1 MKRIAVFFAMAAAVL
16 TAFPSCVR
24 ELSESPSGAQQNI
37 QFTAGVPETR
47 TAFTTP
53 EGDRYPVLW
62 TENDSRVKVSLNAI
76 AVTTAAVTPAP
87 DGKSA
92 TFSASFDSGYTAPY
106 SFFLFSPA
114 SAYDRLSGGQWQF
127 KVPDKQTP
135 TALSVDECAQ
145 ILMAEVRDF
154 DEMPRSVNFSL
165 KHWTAYGL
173 LSFENLDLGSATV
186 TGVELTA
193 ELPWAGFWVYVID
206 EGISR
211 AIEGVN
217 TIKIQTSSV
226 TDVWFACAP
235 VDLSGTKLTVK
246 VLTDGGD
253 FTKEIMLPEGRNL
266 TSGKV
271 ARMKVDMAG
280 IKPRL
285 KVQRVWGKY
294 STAAAS
300 WNEYYGGT
308 ANTDRNLAMD
318 DEFIYLPE
326 TTAAAKLWKMTLDGQ
341 TVTEANVEGVTGGT
355 FAMGCVRMV
364 PNTSS
369 KVNGGKD
376 FLMGVSL
383 TEGDKNQP
391 VYVYSY
397 DEGTDKA
404 PKRTSAS
411 TWCGRRLG
419 DKFTVYGT
427 LQNGGLF
434 FKDFNNVADAV
445 TNVPQGAFMVLKTA
459 WSVAPVDG
467 YFNPRRTNMIDE
479 SGVGAYYPYP
489 GDVQHG
495 IYTSTSSAW
504 YMSMPES
511 PLSVSPLETATST
524 TAGGYY
530 KDAHGI
536 NFFTF
541 NGKRY
546 IAYAKNADGGDGRF
560 YVLEG
565 EESDS
570 WQDLLSGKRKV
581 IYQAAIQNPAEF
593 HDAEYHSELE
603 VASPKASGNSGL
615 DVTVREIGGV
625 VYMAAVKQNVGLS
638 LFKMSME

>member
-24 ELSESPSGAQQNI
+24 ELPESPSGAQQNI

-53 EGDRYPVLW
+53 EGDLYPVLW

-294 STAAAS
+294 STADAS
-300 WNEYYGGT
+300 WNEYFGGT
-308 ANTDRNLAMD
+308 PNSDRNVAMD
-318 DEFIYLPE
+318 DEYIYIAETNKTGNLWAISITDPSVVKKLPV
-326 TTAAAKLWKMTLDGQ
+326 G
-341 TVTEANVEGVTGGT
+341 TVTGVGT
-355 FAMGCVRMV
+355 FSLSCPRIIK
-364 PNTSS
+364 NTDAS
-369 KVNGGKD
+369 VNDGKD
-376 FLMGVSL
+376 VLVVSNMI
-383 TEGDKNQP
+383 EGDP
-391 VYVYSY
+391 TLYVY
-397 DEGTDKA
+397 DKGTEAD
-404 PKRTSAS
+404 PSAYS
-411 TWCGRRLG
+411 MQTWASRRLG
-419 DKFTVYGT
+419 DTFTAWGS
-427 LQNGGLF
+427 LQSGMLF
-434 FKDFNNVADAV
+434 FKDFGSVQGTVTFKLSGKFSGLWLYGRIAAPAQTGAGAYFPFPDNISAGLCSVRGGTTSWVCKSSRDVFNMEGADNSPNLTALSGYFADA
-445 TNVPQGAFMVLKTA
+445 AF
-459 WSVAPVDG
+459 
-467 YFNPRRTNMIDE
+467 R
-479 SGVGAYYPYP
+479 
-489 GDVQHG
+489 
-495 IYTSTSSAW
+495 
-504 YMSMPES
+504 
-511 PLSVSPLETATST
+511 
-524 TAGGYY
+524 
-530 KDAHGI
+530 
-536 NFFTF
+536 FFEF
-541 NGKRY
+541 AGKRY
-546 IAYAKNADGGDGRF
+546 IAYTRQVSTTDGRLF
-560 YVLEG
+560 ILEG
-565 EESDS
+565 GAGQPWEEI
-570 WQDLLSGKRKV
+570 LSERSAHPDNV
-581 IYQAAIQNPAEF
+581 IIYRAAIQENAETQ
-593 HDAEYHSELE
+593 DDYNE
-603 VASPKASGNSGL
+603 SPKASGNSGMDL
-615 DVTVREIGGV
+615 DVRVTGDA
-625 VYMAAVKQNVGLS
+625 VYIAVVKQNVGLS

>member
-24 ELSESPSGAQQNI
+24 ELPESPSGAQQNI

-53 EGDRYPVLW
+53 EGDLYPVLW

-246 VLTDGGD
+246 VLTNGGD

-271 ARMKVDMAG
+271 ARMTVDMAG
-280 IKPRL
+280 IKPHVPSL
-285 KVQRVWGKY
+285 KIGRVWGKY
-294 STAAAS
+294 STADAS
-300 WNEYYGGT
+300 WNEYFGGT
-308 ANTDRNLAMD
+308 PNSDRNVAMD
-318 DEFIYLPE
+318 DEYVYVAETHETKNLWAISLTDPSVVKKLPV
-326 TTAAAKLWKMTLDGQ
+326 G
-341 TVTEANVEGVTGGT
+341 TVESTGT
-355 FAMGCVRMV
+355 FHLSCPRVIK
-364 PNTSS
+364 NTDAD
-369 KVNGGKD
+369 VNGGKD
-376 FLMGVSL
+376 VLAVCNM
-383 TEGDKNQP
+383 TWGDPILYFYANGIEQDPTVVKMP
-391 VYVYSY
+391 
-397 DEGTDKA
+397 
-404 PKRTSAS
+404 
-411 TWCGRRLG
+411 TWAERRLG
-419 DKFTVYGT
+419 DTFTVWGT
-427 LQNGGLF
+427 LQDGMLF
-434 FKDFNNVADAV
+434 FKDFDDASAMMTFRLQGKTTGSNALQGRFVMADGS
-445 TNVPQGAFMVLKTA
+445 GA
-459 WSVAPVDG
+459 
-467 YFNPRRTNMIDE
+467 
-479 SGVGAYYPYP
+479 GAYYPYP
-489 GDVQHG
+489 EDVKKG
-495 IYTSTSSAW
+495 IYSSRDKRKIWWVSTLSD
-504 YMSMPES
+504 
-511 PLSVSPLETATST
+511 PLTAIGGNDCTLTQEQS
-524 TAGGYY
+524 GYY
-530 KDAHGI
+530 ENVPSVQYI
-536 NFFTF
+536 EW

-546 IAYAKNADGGDGRF
+546 VAYTRQVSATDGRLFILEGQAGDG
-560 YVLEG
+560 
-565 EESDS
+565 
-570 WQDLLSGKRKV
+570 WQSIIQARKV
-581 IYQAAIQNPAEF
+581 VYQAALQTDAAFQDGDYHPEMEAE
-593 HDAEYHSELE
+593 
-603 VASPKASGNSGL
+603 SPKASSNSGMDL
-615 DVTVREIGGV
+615 AVRQIGDDL
-625 VYMAAVKQNVGLS
+625 YIAAVKQNVGLS
-638 LFKMSME
+638 LFKMSVE